1 MKKSIKKVCA
11 ATIAA
16 VMTLTVIPAISNTK
30 AYADDSYQG
39 NSGGYNRYIT
49 SNVTSLP
56 AVSGLSTIQRDDDEL
71 RLAWDMVDSA
81 SGYEVYRYSYTYSK
95 WIFLGRTDLNTFEAD
110 DLLSATVYK
119 FRVRAFAQNS
129 SGSIVYGDYKTLKTC
144 TYPKDVDNLRVTSKT
159 SSSVT
164 LKWSS
169 VKRADRYQVY
179 RYNSSSGTWTR
190 LITTSKTTYKAS
202 GLKSGTTYKFR
213 VRAYRDT
220 LGYKYYSDYEYIT
233 VKTASSSA
241 SSSSGL
247 IGLSKAKQIALARA
261 GVSSSNVYFT
271 KSKLDYDD
279 GIRVYEIEFYAG
291 NYEYEFEISAKSG
304 TILSYD
310 RDYRWD

>member
-11 ATIAA
+11 ATVAA
-16 VMTLTVIPAISNTK
+16 VMALTVIPSMGNAE
-30 AYADDSYQG
+30 AYADDSFRSSTKSY
-39 NSGGYNRYIT
+39 SRYIT
-49 SNVTSLP
+49 SNVSSLP
-56 AVSGLSTIQRDDDEL
+56 AVSGLSTIARDDDEL
-71 RLAWDMVDSA
+71 RLAWNMIDGA
-81 SGYEVYRYSYTYSK
+81 SGYEVSRYSYTHSK
-95 WIFLGRTDLNTFEAD
+95 WIFLGRTSLNTFEVE

-129 SGSIVYGDYKTLKTC
+129 SGDMVYGNYKTLRTC

-159 SSSVT
+159 KSSVT

-179 RYNSSSGTWTR
+179 RYNSSTGTWKR
-190 LITTSKTTYKAS
+190 LITTSKTTYKAT

-220 LGYKYYSDYEYIT
+220 LGYKYYSDYESIS
-233 VKTASSSA
+233 VKTTSAA

-247 IGLSKAKQIALARA
+247 ISTSKAKQIALSRA
-261 GVSSSNVYFT
+261 GVSSSKAYFT
-271 KSKLDYDD
+271 KAKLDYDD

-304 TILSYD
+304 NILSYE